1 MSKKDN
7 GERDF
12 DQMCKIA
19 IISILG
25 IVVLG
30 VAAVITEIVIKGDAN
45 WYVPVK
51 VVNGGKDER

>member
-1 MSKKDN
+1 MSKKKDN
-7 GERDF
+7 GEKDF
-12 DQMCKIA
+12 DLMCKIA

-30 VAAVITEIVIKGDAN
+30 VAAVITEIYIKGDAD

-51 VVNGGKDER
+51 VVNGGGE